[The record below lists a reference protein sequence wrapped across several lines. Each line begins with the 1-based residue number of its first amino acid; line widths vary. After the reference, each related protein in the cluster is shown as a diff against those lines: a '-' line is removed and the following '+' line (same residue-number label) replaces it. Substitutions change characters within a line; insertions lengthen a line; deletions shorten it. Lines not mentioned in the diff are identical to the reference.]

1 MTDTPAICDYEGST
15 YRTDFWEGRGRQY
28 EDQVERVALRRL
40 LPATGKRLVEVGGG
54 FGRLTDEFKG
64 YQQVV
69 IIDYSR
75 SLLEE
80 AQKRHGT
87 DGRVIY
93 VAANIYQSPLADGS
107 CDAAT
112 MIRVIHH
119 MRDVP
124 AALGQVRAALA
135 PGATFVLEFAN
146 KRNFKA
152 MLRYLLRRQTWSPYS
167 LEPVEFVEL
176 NFDFHPRYM
185 AQSLQQVGFN
195 TPRRL
200 AVSHFRLGIF
210 KRLIPT
216 RLLVGLDSILQP
228 TGQFAAYA
236 PSIFTQN
243 IAQGNTPSAALDG
256 PLFKCPECAS
266 TQLDDQG
273 EVVVCKGCGAHWDK
287 RDGIYDFREPLSH
300 S

>member
-1 MTDTPAICDYEGST
+1 MSDTPAICNYEGSS

-40 LPATGKRLVEVGGG
+40 LPPTGKRLVEVGGG
-54 FGRLTDEFKG
+54 FGRLTDEFTG

-69 IIDYSR
+69 IMDYSR

-87 DGRVIY
+87 DGRIIY
-93 VAANIYQSPLADGS
+93 VAANIYQSPLATGS
-107 CDAAT
+107 YDAAT

-152 MLRYLLRRQTWSPYS
+152 MLRHLLRLQKWSPYS

-185 AQSLQQVGFN
+185 AQSLQQVGFS
-195 TPRRL
+195 TERRL
-200 AVSHFRLGIF
+200 AVSHFRLGIL
-210 KRLIPT
+210 KRLVPM
-216 RLLVGLDSILQP
+216 RLLVGLDSLLQP

-243 IAQGNTPSAALDG
+243 IAQGDNPPAALDG
-256 PLFKCPECAS
+256 PLFKCPQCAS
-266 TQLDDQG
+266 TQLDDQSD
-273 EVVVCKGCGAHWDK
+273 VVVCQGCGTHWDK

>member
-1 MTDTPAICDYEGST
+1 MTDTPSICNYEGSA

-28 EDQVERVALRRL
+28 EDQVERIALRRL

-69 IIDYSR
+69 IMDYSR
-75 SLLEE
+75 SLLVE
-80 AQKRHGT
+80 AQQRHGT

-93 VAANIYQSPLADGS
+93 VAANIYRSPLANGS

-119 MRDVP
+119 MQNAS
-124 AALGQVRAALA
+124 AALEQVRAALV

-152 MLRYLLRRQTWSPYS
+152 MLRYLLRRQSWSPYS

-176 NFDFHPRYM
+176 NFDFHPRYI
-185 AQSLQQVGFN
+185 AETLQQVGFN
-195 TPRRL
+195 PQRRL
-200 AVSHFRLGIF
+200 AVSHFRLGLL
-210 KRLIPT
+210 KRWIPT
-216 RLLVGLDSILQP
+216 RLLVGLDSLLQP
-228 TGQFAAYA
+228 TGQLAAYA
-236 PSIFTQN
+236 PSIFIQTITQGDSP
-243 IAQGNTPSAALDG
+243 IALDS
-256 PLFKCPECAS
+256 PLFKCPECGS
-266 TQLDDQG
+266 TQLNDQG
-273 EVVVCKGCGAHWDK
+273 EILVCQGCGANWDR

>member
-1 MTDTPAICDYEGST
+1 MTDTPSICNYEGSA

-28 EDQVERVALRRL
+28 EDQVERIALRRL

-69 IIDYSR
+69 IMDYSR
-75 SLLEE
+75 SLLVE
-80 AQKRHGT
+80 AQQRHGT
-87 DGRVIY
+87 NERVIY
-93 VAANIYQSPLADGS
+93 VAANIYRSPLANGS

-119 MRDVP
+119 MQDAV

-152 MLRYLLRRQTWSPYS
+152 MLRYLLRRQSWSPYS

-176 NFDFHPRYM
+176 NFDFHPRYI
-185 AQSLQQVGFN
+185 AETLQQVGFN
-195 TPRRL
+195 PQRRL
-200 AVSHFRLGIF
+200 AVSHFRLGLL
-210 KRLIPT
+210 KRWVPT
-216 RLLVGLDSILQP
+216 RLLVGLDSLLQP
-228 TGQFAAYA
+228 TGQLAAYA
-236 PSIFTQN
+236 PSIFIQT
-243 IAQGNTPSAALDG
+243 IAKGDSPVAAFDG
-256 PLFKCPECAS
+256 PLFKCPECNS
-266 TQLDDQG
+266 TQLNDQG
-273 EVVVCKGCGAHWDK
+273 EILVCQGCGVNWDK